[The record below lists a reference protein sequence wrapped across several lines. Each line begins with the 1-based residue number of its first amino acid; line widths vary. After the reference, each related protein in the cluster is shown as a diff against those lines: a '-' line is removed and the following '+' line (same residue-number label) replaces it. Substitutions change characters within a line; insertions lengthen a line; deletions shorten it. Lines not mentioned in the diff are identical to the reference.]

1 MCLVNSAGFIRF
13 PQFSSFSLVFLKFS
27 PIFLQKQRFFHPQ
40 SHGKTP
46 SLGPFYLFSEPVPA
60 RGIIG
65 IGLFQRKSRKCR
77 KCIWKNSFNSWRLG
91 RLAGQC
97 KLKLLWIRIIYL
109 LLNPLGLDFS
119 TVISTGRR
127 QIHAQLRLQQK
138 AVWAVQSAIKKIR
151 SCWIIFKK
159 TLKINPQTY
168 FTPLDVYSK
177 H

>member
-1 MCLVNSAGFIRF
+1 MYLAI
-13 PQFSSFSLVFLKFS
+13 LAVFLSFPVSSLAFLKYS

-46 SLGPFYLFSEPVPA
+46 YLGPFNLFSEPVPA

-97 KLKLLWIRIIYL
+97 KLKLLWVRSIYL
-109 LLNPLGLDFS
+109 LLNPLGLGFC
-119 TVISTGRR
+119 TVVSNGQVADSCTAASSAKSCLGRTVS
-127 QIHAQLRLQQK
+127 HK
-138 AVWAVQSAIKKIR
+138 E
-151 SCWIIFKK
+151 
-159 TLKINPQTY
+159 N
-168 FTPLDVYSK
+168 
-177 H
+177 